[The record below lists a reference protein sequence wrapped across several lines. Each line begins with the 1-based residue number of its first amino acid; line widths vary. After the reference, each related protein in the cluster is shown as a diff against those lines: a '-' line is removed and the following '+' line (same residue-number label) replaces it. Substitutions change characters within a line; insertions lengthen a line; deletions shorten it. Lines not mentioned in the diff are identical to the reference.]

1 MKRSKAATLQ
11 ASKPRREGNL
21 WKWVLAAM
29 ALGIVAML
37 ALYATRSQPAGHV
50 DSGTSTPPAHSASA
64 FAPTIPNSASP
75 PGSAPEGMVWI
86 PGGEFSMGSDD
97 PRASICGG
105 PDSMGDARPIHRVY
119 VDGFWMD
126 ATEVTNRAV

>member
-21 WKWVLAAM
+21 WKWVLTAI

-37 ALYATRSQPAGHV
+37 ALYATRSQPTGHL

-64 FAPTIPNSASP
+64 FAPTIPNSASSP
-75 PGSAPEGMVWI
+75 DSAPEGMVWI
-86 PGGEFSMGSDD
+86 PGGEFCLDLWRSGRNGR
-97 PRASICGG
+97 RATHSPGVCG
-105 PDSMGDARPIHRVY
+105 RFL
-119 VDGFWMD
+119 DG
-126 ATEVTNRAV
+126 RH